1 MDLKQEAGQELH
13 WITDV
18 IPQVIESYNT
28 KIESYSNDLA
38 YLDRMQ
44 TKLFC
49 YRDTTSHIVESDRSA
64 NLKDLAGKLK
74 RIQESS
80 IEFFGHRQLPYMM
93 KSFFFQQQLVNLGF
107 SIPEY
112 VNDRLQ

>member
-1 MDLKQEAGQELH
+1 MDLKQDAGQDLH
-13 WITDV
+13 WTTDV
-18 IPQVIESYNT
+18 IPQVIKAYNT
-28 KIESYSNDLA
+28 KIEYNSNDLA
-38 YLDRMQ
+38 YLERMQ
-44 TKLFC
+44 AKLF
-49 YRDTTSHIVESDRSA
+49 RFRGVTTSIVESDRDA

-112 VNDRLQ
+112 VADRLQ